1 MEVFWHRFS
10 ALFAQLG
17 LPNEVNKIKEFIDTH
32 APLADDIR
40 LEDAPCWT
48 TAQAQMLREELIKD
62 ADWAEV
68 VDQLSL
74 ALRHTS

>member
-17 LPNEVNKIKEFIDTH
+17 LPSEVDKIKEFIDTH
-32 APLADDIR
+32 APLADDVR

-48 TAQAQMLREELIKD
+48 IAQAQMLRDELIKD

-68 VDQLSL
+68 VD
-74 ALRHTS
+74 